1 MFPGNGH
8 DMGNIWATFCAR
20 ISEADDWLAALISKP
35 DYNAAIKTD
44 SQQARNPGNIAPLL
58 NKPAI
63 QERDNK
69 DSKQS

>member
-1 MFPGNGH
+1 
-8 DMGNIWATFCAR
+8 MGMTWATFCTR

-35 DYNAAIKTD
+35 DHNAVIKTG
-44 SQQARNPGNIAPLL
+44 SQQTRNPGNIASLL